1 MLINDA
7 FAQTAGMAPAGSTAG
22 LIVQLLLIFVIFYFI
37 LIRPQQKKIKQHEAM
52 LMAIKKGDKIVTGGG
67 VYGVVEKATEDK
79 LDVKIAE
86 GVTVVVYRSTVRQ
99 VVDETNVLPTNDN
112 KKLKTKK

>member
-7 FAQTAGMAPAGSTAG
+7 FAQTAGMAPTGSTAG
-22 LIVQLLLIFVIFYFI
+22 VIVQLLLIFVIFYFI

-52 LMAIKKGDKIVTGGG
+52 LLAIKRGDKIITGGG
-67 VYGVVEKATEDK
+67 VYGVVEKATDEK

-86 GVTVVVYRSTVRQ
+86 GVVVSVYRATVRQ
-99 VVDETNVLPTNDN
+99 AIDETPQTAANVKS
-112 KKLKTKK
+112 KK

>member
-7 FAQTAGMAPAGSTAG
+7 FAQTAGMAPTGSTAG
-22 LIVQLLLIFVIFYFI
+22 VIVQLLLIFVIFYFI

-52 LMAIKKGDKIVTGGG
+52 LLAIKRGDKIITGGG
-67 VYGVVEKATEDK
+67 VYGVVEKATDEK

-86 GVTVVVYRSTVRQ
+86 GVVVSVYRATVRQ
-99 VVDETNVLPTNDN
+99 VIDETPQTAANVKSKN
-112 KKLKTKK
+112 

>member
-22 LIVQLLLIFVIFYFI
+22 VIVQLLLIFVIFYFI

-52 LMAIKKGDKIVTGGG
+52 LLAIKRGDKIITGGG

-86 GVTVVVYRSTVRQ
+86 SVVVSVYRATVRQ
-99 VVDETNVLPTNDN
+99 VIDETQQPAVNVKN
-112 KKLKTKK
+112 KK